1 MKSGRRWFQ
10 YSLRSFLVLLTLVA
24 VWLGIIAHR
33 AHEQREAVK
42 AIEAVG
48 VVVIYDW
55 QIELLSSTKPSA
67 PQPAPHGP
75 AWLRRLIGDDY
86 FQHAQLAS
94 FSGPD
99 SGQPSP
105 READILKS
113 IPHLKRL
120 YGLNE
125 IVVSDKTSA
134 ATLDQLK
141 AAFPN
146 RKISLF

>member
-10 YSLRSFLVLLTLVA
+10 YSLRSFLVILTLVA
-24 VWLGIIAHR
+24 VWLGIAANR
-33 AHEQREAVK
+33 AREQREAVK
-42 AIEAVG
+42 AIEALG
-48 VVVIYDW
+48 AVVIYVW

-67 PQPAPHGP
+67 RHAAPRGP
-75 AWLRRLIGDDY
+75 AWLRRLIGDDC

-99 SGQPSP
+99 PGQPFP
-105 READILKS
+105 PEADILRS
-113 IPHLKRL
+113 IPNLKRL

-125 IVVSDKTSA
+125 IVVSDKNSA
-134 ATLDQLK
+134 ATLDQLN

-146 RKISLF
+146 CKIILF

>member
-1 MKSGRRWFQ
+1 MKSRRRWCQ
-10 YSLRSFLVLLTLVA
+10 NSLRSFLVLLTFVA
-24 VWLGIIAHR
+24 VWLGVVTNR
-33 AHEQREAVK
+33 AREQREAVK
-42 AIEAVG
+42 AIEALGATVM
-48 VVVIYDW
+48 YDW
-55 QIELLSSTKPSA
+55 QIELLRPTNRSSA
-67 PQPAPHGP
+67 HPAPHGP
-75 AWLRRLIGDDY
+75 AWLRWFVGDDY

-99 SGQPSP
+99 PGQPFP
-105 READILKS
+105 PEADILKS

-134 ATLDQLK
+134 ATLEKLK

-146 RKISLF
+146 RKISLY